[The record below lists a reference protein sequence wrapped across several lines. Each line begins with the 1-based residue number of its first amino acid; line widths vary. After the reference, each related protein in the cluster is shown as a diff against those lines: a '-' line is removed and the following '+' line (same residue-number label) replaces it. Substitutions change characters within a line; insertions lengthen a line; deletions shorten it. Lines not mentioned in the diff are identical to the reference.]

1 MTVINFFK
9 IDNKL
14 TEGTKHVF
22 NIILVNTDA
31 SFNDID
37 GFNYE
42 GDIVSVKMINGF
54 SLDKLKFGD
63 KIVAGKRINIFD
75 IKFLKL
81 NGLAFYS
88 NINKEY
94 KNLLNSLFNNI
105 TFTTDTEQQHV
116 IFFNCKKST
125 TQLQQSSEYYKIHI
139 SIDIKTIFATIV
151 NLSKILC
158 KYTDLFNQAKI
169 ILPFFS
175 HYYDITDP
183 MALKYLK
190 WNGGSSVANIVLY
203 PLKKYDDNPLLFQS
217 RLIDFSL
224 EWITK
229 NDKFG
234 RDTNNLYFNER
245 LTKSL
250 YLAYG
255 SDSSSKITEIQNGV
269 IKNYK
274 MSNNLKKEQKKLCT
288 KENISKFKLLNDCL
302 LNKYNIS
309 YLELCSSELSAKN
322 AWVRKNMPTENEIIF
337 GNECYKNYK

>member
-1 MTVINFFK
+1 M
-9 IDNKL
+9 L
-14 TEGTKHVF
+14 
-22 NIILVNTDA
+22 
-31 SFNDID
+31 S
-37 GFNYE
+37 
-42 GDIVSVKMINGF
+42 
-54 SLDKLKFGD
+54 
-63 KIVAGKRINIFD
+63 GKRINIFD

-94 KNLLNSLFNNI
+94 KNLLNSLFKNI
-105 TFTTDTEQQHV
+105 TFTTDTEQQHA

-125 TQLQQSSEYYKIHI
+125 TQLPKGHLTNRIQELQQGSEYYKIHI

-151 NLSKILC
+151 NLCKILC
-158 KYTDLFNQAKI
+158 KYTDLFNEAKI
-169 ILPFFS
+169 ILPFFG

-183 MALKYLK
+183 MALNYLK

-322 AWVRKNMPTENEIIF
+322 AWVRNNMPTENENNIWQ
-337 GNECYKNYK
+337 